1 VKLLVLSRMFPSE
14 RHPTSVIFFAKFL
27 LQLNPWLEKILV
39 VSPRVYIPWVLSFRQ
54 RWARHRNVTKHGEWQ
69 GIEVVRPPVAYVR
82 SARVFPYLGRMNAL
96 TLWHVV
102 RRLHRRIGFDAV
114 LGFNALPDG
123 DAAVRLAGWLR
134 LPAVVWCIG
143 SDLND
148 IAPESASTRRVARQ
162 LLERASLVVT
172 SSATLVERA
181 REIAP
186 GLRRVQPFYRGVD
199 LDLFRSQPTQ
209 QKLRGALGLP
219 EDASVL
225 AYVGRLMPEKGIRE
239 LFAVFQRLA
248 DRRPPV
254 YLLLAGEDLMGAE
267 LEALVARSGAPERVV
282 QLGLVSHERA
292 AACLG
297 AADVLLFGSHQE
309 GLPNAVVEAMAA
321 GTAVVATCVGGV
333 PEIVRDGETGLLVPP
348 RDAGALLHATR
359 RLLDDTGLRARC
371 VEGAQRLAH
380 AQFDAAR
387 NARQFA
393 RLLGE
398 VVEEWQNR
406 RRGQPALS
414 SLPPTPL
421 PPTSILPRIGG
432 RRSQKP
438 ALPPFH
444 V

>member
-1 VKLLVLSRMFPSE
+1 
-14 RHPTSVIFFAKFL
+14 
-27 LQLNPWLEKILV
+27 
-39 VSPRVYIPWVLSFRQ
+39 
-54 RWARHRNVTKHGEWQ
+54 
-69 GIEVVRPPVAYVR
+69 
-82 SARVFPYLGRMNAL
+82 
-96 TLWHVV
+96 
-102 RRLHRRIGFDAV
+102 
-114 LGFNALPDG
+114 
-123 DAAVRLAGWLR
+123 
-134 LPAVVWCIG
+134 
-143 SDLND
+143 
-148 IAPESASTRRVARQ
+148 
-162 LLERASLVVT
+162 
-172 SSATLVERA
+172 
-181 REIAP
+181 
-186 GLRRVQPFYRGVD
+186 
-199 LDLFRSQPTQ
+199 
-209 QKLRGALGLP
+209 
-219 EDASVL
+219 
-225 AYVGRLMPEKGIRE
+225 
-239 LFAVFQRLA
+239 
-248 DRRPPV
+248 
-254 YLLLAGEDLMGAE
+254 
-267 LEALVARSGAPERVV
+267 
-282 QLGLVSHERA
+282 
-292 AACLG
+292 
-297 AADVLLFGSHQE
+297 
-309 GLPNAVVEAMAA
+309 LPNAVVEAMAA

-333 PEIVRDGETGLLVPP
+333 PEIVQDGETGLLVPP